1 MKTAVYGTMQKG
13 TGLRFLCGVLM
24 AMVVMLSGCAAN
36 VDVFRDENMDFGAI
50 RSVAVMPFSNLS
62 KDQLAGERV
71 RDVFNTMLLATGAI
85 YSIPSG
91 EVARGIISAGVAN
104 PTAPTPEEVVK
115 LAKMIKVDGVIVGV
129 LREYGDVRSG
139 TASADVISLSLQL
152 LEGQTGR
159 IVWSASTTQGGISV
173 TDRLFGG
180 GGRPINDVTEMA
192 VNELI
197 TKLFE

>member
-1 MKTAVYGTMQKG
+1 MTAVYRTMQKG
-13 TGLRFLCGVLM
+13 TGFRFLCGVLM
-24 AMVVMLSGCAAN
+24 AMVVMLGGCAAN

-91 EVARGIISAGVAN
+91 EVARGITSAGIAN

-139 TASADVISLSLQL
+139 TASADVISLSLQM